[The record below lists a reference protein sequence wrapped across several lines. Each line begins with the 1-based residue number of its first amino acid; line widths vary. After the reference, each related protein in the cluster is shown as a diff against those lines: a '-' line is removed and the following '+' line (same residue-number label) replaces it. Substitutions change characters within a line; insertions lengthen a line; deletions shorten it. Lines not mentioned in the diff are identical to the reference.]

1 MAAELQR
8 REGGGA
14 LGDISQ
20 RRVLQ
25 VEYGWRG
32 GWEIDYHRG
41 GQRTGEMI
49 DIFLG
54 EE

>member
-20 RRVLQ
+20 WWVLQ
-25 VEYGWRG
+25 VEYGRRG
-32 GWEIDYHRG
+32 GWEVDHHRG
-41 GQRTGEMI
+41 GQRTGER
-49 DIFLG
+49 D
-54 EE
+54 